1 MLRSLLPL
9 VLFRLC
15 GVALGLSPD
24 LGSVGMRRAAQ
35 SAPLHVLTR
44 RAGGGISQTILIAII
59 VGSVGGVAL
68 LLTIILLIRLGMR
81 RGSEEHD
88 EASPR
93 QADFS
98 NSSSY
103 AYGQASINSP
113 NTPAQFR
120 SPVDDR
126 YVSAASTPQSMGGGY
141 YGVPMPPDPDPESPF
156 NGYSPPG
163 RNKSV
168 RRITADQSLW
178 FPEKVPDEG
187 SDESP
192 RSTQNFSLPRQ
203 TKTSF
208 SSILP
213 ASRTLERKASL
224 QQLLE
229 ASGLGADPDAPPL
242 PQNDLVR
249 TRSTPSPA
257 LGPTP
262 ITPEMSAALANRAA
276 RLRAASP
283 PTLSRKRSEP
293 ELPLAQSAGG
303 SPPKHLARDAATHHV
318 PPPLHLPEQELHA
331 QVVERTNTVKV
342 IPRPRESSLSP
353 EQRSTRAPIVPVRRH
368 QVSASEDTAGALAR
382 PSSRFSVSPVGR
394 SFPGISMNILG
405 GRDDERQQQQQQ
417 LAANGVGSGAR
428 KSRHTRKFGSD
439 VLP

>member
-24 LGSVGMRRAAQ
+24 LDSIGMRRAAQ

-141 YGVPMPPDPDPESPF
+141 YGVPMPPEPDPESPF

-178 FPEKVPDEG
+178 FPEKAPDGEG
-187 SDESP
+187 FDESP

-229 ASGLGADPDAPPL
+229 ASGLGTDPEAPPL
-242 PQNDLVR
+242 PVPQNDLVR

-293 ELPLAQSAGG
+293 ELLPLAQSAVAGG
-303 SPPKHLARDAATHHV
+303 SPPKHLAAHHV
-318 PPPLHLPEQELHA
+318 PPPLHLPEQEQHA

-353 EQRSTRAPIVPVRRH
+353 EQRSTRAAIAPVRRH
-368 QVSASEDTAGALAR
+368 QVSASEDTAGALGR
-382 PSSRFSVSPVGR
+382 PTSRFSVSPVGR
-394 SFPGISMNILG
+394 SFPSLAMNILG
-405 GRDDERQQQQQQ
+405 GRDDERQQQES
-417 LAANGVGSGAR
+417 AAHGVGSGAR